1 MSPGRISAFS
11 VNLRAKTPSFRVVD
25 DSLRMPRTSYALLD
39 STHPQAIRR
48 VPIGVKSPLMSR
60 PDQPGS
66 ALNLCC

>member
-1 MSPGRISAFS
+1 VFYKFLTRS
-11 VNLRAKTPSFRVVD
+11 VRLLKANFRVAD